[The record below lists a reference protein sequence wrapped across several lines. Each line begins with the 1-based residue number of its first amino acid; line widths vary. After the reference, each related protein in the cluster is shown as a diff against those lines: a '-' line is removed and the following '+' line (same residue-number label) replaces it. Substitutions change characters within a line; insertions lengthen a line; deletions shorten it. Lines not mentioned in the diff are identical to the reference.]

1 MTRRPTERATE
12 RPAEHGLAAEALA
25 ALGER
30 LGTPLTL
37 EAGEVPTL
45 VWTDGPTVAQVED
58 AAREVAPGPA
68 ARWAFRRELSESSVA
83 LGALRLAAAP
93 SPLHCGLPLPVTP
106 ESVAA
111 LWRDTPLPAPPTP
124 REEQL
129 TYALLYEVHDDHRA
143 NHVTPGQIC
152 DGLMVRGVAALARRM
167 GLEDSD
173 GA

>member
-1 MTRRPTERATE
+1 MTRRPTER
-12 RPAEHGLAAEALA
+12 PAEQGLAADALA

-30 LGTPLTL
+30 LGTTPAL

-45 VWTDGPTVAQVED
+45 VWTDGPTVAQVEE
-58 AAREVAPGPA
+58 AAREFAPEPA

-106 ESVAA
+106 ESVAD

-124 REEQL
+124 REERL
-129 TYALLYEVHDDHRA
+129 VHALLYEVHDDHRA
-143 NHVTPGQIC
+143 NRVTPRQIC

-167 GLEDSD
+167 GLEAGD
-173 GA
+173 GG